1 MERTL
6 SIIKP
11 DGLKRKLVG
20 EILKRLEKNNLKII
34 AMKVVQLSQERAEKF
49 YDVHAE
55 KPFYKSLVKYMTSGP
70 VIPLVLEGED
80 VITKLRKVMG
90 ATDPA
95 KADYNTIRRD
105 FGISIERNIIHGSDA
120 PETARQEV
128 AFFFND
134 EDFVSY

>member
-6 SIIKP
+6 AIIKP

-20 EILKRLEKNNLKII
+20 EIIKRLEKKDLKII
-34 AMKVVQLSQERAEKF
+34 AIKMVYLKTEEAERF
-49 YDVHAE
+49 YDVHAD
-55 KPFYKSLVKYMTSGP
+55 KPFFKSLVRYMTSGP
-70 VIPLVLEGED
+70 VYPIVLEGD
-80 VITKLRKVMG
+80 RAISRLRGVMG

-120 PETARQEV
+120 PETAKREV
-128 AFFFND
+128 SFFFRE
-134 EDFVSY
+134 EDLVEY

>member
-6 SIIKP
+6 AIIKP

-20 EILKRLEKNNLKII
+20 EIIKRLEKKDLKMI
-34 AMKVVQLSQERAEKF
+34 AIKMVYLKTEEAERF
-49 YDVHAE
+49 YDVHAD
-55 KPFYKSLVKYMTSGP
+55 KPFFKSLIRYMTSGP
-70 VIPLVLEGED
+70 VYPIVLEGD
-80 VITKLRKVMG
+80 RAISRLRGVMG

-120 PETARQEV
+120 PETAKREV
-128 AFFFND
+128 SFFFRE
-134 EDFVSY
+134 EDLVEY

>member
-6 SIIKP
+6 AIIKP

-20 EILKRLEKNNLKII
+20 EIIKRLEKKDLKII
-34 AMKVVQLSQERAEKF
+34 AIKMVYLKTEEAERF
-49 YDVHAE
+49 YDVHAD
-55 KPFYKSLVKYMTSGP
+55 KPFFKSLIRYMTSGP
-70 VIPLVLEGED
+70 VYPIVLEGD
-80 VITKLRKVMG
+80 RAISRLRGVMG

-120 PETARQEV
+120 PETAKREV
-128 AFFFND
+128 SFFFRE
-134 EDFVSY
+134 EDLVEY

>member
-6 SIIKP
+6 AIIKP

-20 EILKRLEKNNLKII
+20 EIIKRLEKKDLKMI
-34 AMKVVQLSQERAEKF
+34 AIKMVYLKTEEAERF
-49 YDVHAE
+49 YDVHAD
-55 KPFYKSLVKYMTSGP
+55 KPFFKSLVRYMTSGP
-70 VIPLVLEGED
+70 VYPIVLEGD
-80 VITKLRKVMG
+80 RAISRLRGVMG

-120 PETARQEV
+120 PETAKREV
-128 AFFFND
+128 SFFFRE
-134 EDFVSY
+134 EDLVEY